1 MTEFEVTPNKY
12 LEKQVETALEEVDD
26 PELGIDLINL
36 GLIYD
41 ICVKKGI
48 CTITMTLTIMG
59 CPLADTLDKQIKEAV
74 TTIAGINECQIN
86 LVWEPSWSI
95 DRMSRYARLTLGIH
109 D

>member
-1 MTEFEVTPNKY
+1 MTELSDKD
-12 LEKQVETALEEVDD
+12 LENQVAAALEEVDD

-41 ICVKKGI
+41 IQVQKRT

-74 TTIAGINECQIN
+74 TAVAGIDECQIN
-86 LVWEPSWSI
+86 LVWEPPWSI
-95 DRMSRYARLTLGIH
+95 DRLSRYARLTLGIH

>member
-1 MTEFEVTPNKY
+1 MTELSDKD
-12 LEKQVETALEEVDD
+12 LENQVAAALEEVDD

-41 ICVKKGI
+41 IQVQKRT

-74 TTIAGINECQIN
+74 TDIAGIDECQIN
-86 LVWEPSWSI
+86 LVWEPAWSI
-95 DRMSRYARLTLGIH
+95 DRLSRYARLTLGIH

>member
-1 MTEFEVTPNKY
+1 MTELSNKD
-12 LEKQVETALEEVDD
+12 LENQVAAALEEVDD

-41 ICVKKGI
+41 IQVQEGI

-74 TTIAGINECQIN
+74 TAVAGIDECKIN
-86 LVWEPSWSI
+86 LVWEPAWSI
-95 DRMSRYARLTLGIH
+95 DRLSRYARLTLGIH